1 MDRNDDN
8 GRFRSAIEERLRW
21 LHEKWRSD
29 QVRFNSYR
37 VRIDELER
45 YDFTEFFTP
54 ERLENEESLNYFNG
68 LNIYQDN
75 LFDYIRLLQEQDASF
90 LESNYHDDKI
100 DHFFGSP
107 MILAT
112 TLREHIDKLKEIFSP
127 DEFII
132 IDAIAEIN
140 LRYNRLEETI
150 AQLKSLN
157 SYTSLWA
164 QDNIS
169 ASDDRL
175 QHHPRPPTQ
184 NTFVHFK
191 PSTEK
196 TTCRDDF
203 SLTWFKCS
211 PIFSIAN
218 FSIWY

>member
-1 MDRNDDN
+1 MTITDAFVQQLKNDYDDYMKN
-8 GRFRSAIEERLRW
+8 DEAIKYVFI
-21 LHEKWRSD
+21 HI
-29 QVRFNSYR
+29 

-175 QHHPRPPTQ
+175 QASPLQTQ

-196 TTCRDDF
+196 ATATMIF
-203 SLTWFKCS
+203 SLTSVQVFAN
-211 PIFSIAN
+211 FLIAN
-218 FSIWY
+218 FSI

>member
-1 MDRNDDN
+1 MTITDAFVQQLKNDYDDYMKN
-8 GRFRSAIEERLRW
+8 DEAIKYVF
-21 LHEKWRSD
+21 H
-29 QVRFNSYR
+29 SYR
-37 VRIDELER
+37 VRIDDIEK
-45 YDFTEFFTP
+45 YDFNDFFTP
-54 ERLENEESLNYFNG
+54 ERLENEESIDYFNG
-68 LNIYQDN
+68 LNIYQEN
-75 LFDYIRLLQEQDASF
+75 LFDYIALLKEQDASF

-112 TLREHIDKLKEIFSP
+112 TLREHIHKLKEIFSP

-169 ASDDRL
+169 VSDDRL
-175 QHHPRPPTQ
+175 QASPVPT
-184 NTFVHFK
+184 
-191 PSTEK
+191 
-196 TTCRDDF
+196 D
-203 SLTWFKCS
+203 
-211 PIFSIAN
+211 A
-218 FSIWY
+218 